1 MTTDVKK
8 LAKNNYNTEKPVIV
22 PPVDIYETE
31 NEYVIKA
38 EMPGVAKDYID
49 VTLNNRELEITGRIN
64 GTMPEDNNLKYSEF
78 RLYDFHRKFNVGDD
92 IDSGRLTAKLDNGVL
107 TLNLPK
113 SEKVKPKKIDIKVE
127 H

>member
-8 LAKNNYNTEKPVIV
+8 LTKNNYNTERPVIV

-38 EMPGVAKDYID
+38 EMPGVSRDYID
-49 VTLNNRELEITGRIN
+49 VVLNNRELDITGRIN
-64 GTMPEDNNLKYSEF
+64 GNMPEEKNLRYSEF
-78 RLYDFHRKFNVGDD
+78 KLYDFNRKFKVGDD
-92 IDSGRLTAKLDNGVL
+92 IDSSKLTAKLENGIL

>member
-8 LAKNNYNTEKPVIV
+8 LARNNYNTEKPVIV

-38 EMPGVAKDYID
+38 EMPGVAKDHID

-64 GTMPEDNNLKYSEF
+64 GAMSDEKNLKYSEF
-78 RLYDFHRKFNVGDD
+78 RLYDFHRKFKVGED
-92 IDSGRLTAKLDNGVL
+92 IDSSKLAAKLDNGIL

-113 SEKVKPKKIDIKVE
+113 SERVKPKKIDIKVE